1 MAKLQVTV
9 LKGWQFWLLNGAALL
24 AAVLLVAF
32 IVLYQSNR
40 GLAREVQQRNQF
52 IQQTVPLGKLNNE
65 MIKALAAM
73 AAQQEDPAL
82 KQLLVEHGI
91 RYQIQTTP
99 AATAVQGAEEQ

>member
-1 MAKLQVTV
+1 
-9 LKGWQFWLLNGAALL
+9 
-24 AAVLLVAF
+24 
-32 IVLYQSNR
+32 
-40 GLAREVQQRNQF
+40 
-52 IQQTVPLGKLNNE
+52 
-65 MIKALAAM
+65 M